1 MLRDSRTKSF
11 PMKASRIVDG
21 YKKHAVILTLLGL
34 LVLYVACEFL
44 SGIFVYSR
52 DAYITTDVISVAPEV
67 SGPMG
72 FLAVKDNQRIKKGD
86 LLIKINREPFQL
98 EVNRL
103 QANLDLANAQA
114 DKAKQAVAIALDR
127 IASRQ
132 AQFED
137 SKTSFERAAEL
148 RKSGVIAQQ
157 ALDDARRVYDVA
169 RAALEAAQASRTT
182 TAQEVSIQLATVAE
196 AKAAVA
202 RAEYDLDRTVIAAPV
217 SGRVAPLI
225 VRVGDY
231 LAAGRPVVAIISD
244 ENWRLIVNLPE
255 RHLQG
260 LKAGQRVLC
269 YIASDPWNIHQ
280 GKIRSIAPGVAR
292 SLDPSRVLPYVDLTT
307 DWIRLP
313 RRFPI
318 EIDLG
323 DLPNKQPSS
332 WEATPASFTSNRCDR
347 LGYEGFGPA
356 VPGSSYGVRLLAC
369 GNPGF
374 RGAS

>member
-114 DKAKQAVAIALDR
+114 DKAKQEVAIALDR

-169 RAALEAAQASRTT
+169 RAAS
-182 TAQEVSIQLATVAE
+182 
-196 AKAAVA
+196 
-202 RAEYDLDRTVIAAPV
+202 
-217 SGRVAPLI
+217 
-225 VRVGDY
+225 
-231 LAAGRPVVAIISD
+231 SD
-244 ENWRLIVNLPE
+244 
-255 RHLQG
+255 
-260 LKAGQRVLC
+260 
-269 YIASDPWNIHQ
+269 S
-280 GKIRSIAPGVAR
+280 
-292 SLDPSRVLPYVDLTT
+292 
-307 DWIRLP
+307 
-313 RRFPI
+313 
-318 EIDLG
+318 
-323 DLPNKQPSS
+323 
-332 WEATPASFTSNRCDR
+332 PASMTK
-347 LGYEGFGPA
+347 
-356 VPGSSYGVRLLAC
+356 V
-369 GNPGF
+369 
-374 RGAS
+374 